1 MKKGL
6 FLITVIL
13 LTVLAGCK
21 TKKKKIGLMVNPE
34 NFKTTRD
41 GKQIDLFTLKNKNGV
56 IVQITNFGGKIVSII
71 VPDKKGKM
79 ADVCLG
85 YDDIDGYFDGSGS
98 MGATIGRVTNRIG
111 GAQFTLNG
119 KTYHLAKNVGNNTIH
134 GGEKGFRFRV
144 FDARQIDGQ
153 NLELSYLSEDGEEGF
168 PGNLD
173 FKVLITLTDDNELKI
188 TYRAT
193 TDKPTV
199 VNVTN
204 HAYFNLAGEGNGDI
218 LGHELLVNADHFTPT
233 DQEAIPTGE
242 IRSVEGT
249 PLDFRQ
255 LTRIGDRVDAD
266 YEQIKFAGGIDH
278 NFVLNKGE
286 DEMGLAAILYEPN
299 SGRMMEV
306 FTTEPGIQIYT
317 ANGFSSVGK
326 GGKKYGTR
334 SAVCLETQHFP
345 DSPNKPEF
353 PSVVLNPGEEFNSV
367 TVYKFSVR
375 E

>member
-6 FLITVIL
+6 FFIPLIL
-13 LTVLAGCK
+13 MTVLMGCK
-21 TKKKKIGLMVNPE
+21 TKKEKIGLMVNPE
-34 NFKTTRD
+34 NFKATRD
-41 GKQIDLFTLKNKNGV
+41 GKQIDLFTLKNKNGM

-71 VPDKKGKM
+71 VPDKEGNM

-98 MGATIGRVTNRIG
+98 MGATIGRVANRIG

-119 KTYHLAKNVGNNTIH
+119 KTYHLAKNAGNSTIH
-134 GGEKGFRFRV
+134 GGKEGFRFKV
-144 FDARQIDGQ
+144 FDARQIDEQ
-153 NLELSYLSEDGEEGF
+153 NLELSYFSEDGEEGF
-168 PGNLD
+168 PGNLK
-173 FKVLITLTDDNELKI
+173 FKVLFTLTDDNELRI
-188 TYRAT
+188 TYHAT

-199 VNVTN
+199 VNFTN
-204 HAYFNLAGEGNGDI
+204 HAYFNLAGEGKGDI
-218 LGHELLVNADHFTPT
+218 LGHELLVVADHFTPT
-233 DQEAIPTGE
+233 DKMAIPTGE

-255 LTRIGDRVDAD
+255 LTKIGERVDAD
-266 YEQIKFAGGIDH
+266 YEQIKYAGGIDH
-278 NFVLNKGE
+278 NFVLNKNEGE
-286 DEMGLAAILYEPN
+286 KGLAAILYEPN

-317 ANGFSSVGK
+317 ANGFKSVGK
-326 GGKKYGTR
+326 DGKKYGTR
-334 SAVCLETQHFP
+334 SAICLETQHFP
-345 DSPNKPEF
+345 DSPNRPEF
-353 PSVVLNPGEEFNSV
+353 PSVVLNPGEEFESV